1 MQKIRIDPIRRYSG
15 WRIRIQ
21 FDSTDL
27 DTLFKIRS
35 LPNWDYS
42 KSEDAW
48 YCPVRHDI
56 ISKLKEWGM
65 PVPSSLEMILSRRKE
80 IVETKIADKLP
91 ANLYPF
97 QREGVEFIEMRNGR
111 VLIADEM
118 GLGKTV
124 QALSWLQMHPEK
136 RPVLIICPAS
146 LKINWMRE
154 TLKWVH
160 DANVEIISGSAIKEI
175 KGNIVIINYDILW
188 VWLNELRRLSPE
200 VIIIDEC
207 HYIKSN
213 SARRTK
219 ATKMIAKSVNHIIAL
234 SGTPIVNRPAE
245 FYNAIKLISPN
256 LFPNELAF
264 LRQYC
269 NPKFTGFGWD
279 YSGCSNAKELHK
291 ILVSSIM
298 IRRLKKDV
306 LKELPAK
313 IRSIIP
319 VSISNRREYNFAEK
333 SLIAFIQEAKGS
345 EAARKALKAESL
357 IRMNTLKQLASA
369 GKINSVKQ
377 WIKDFLNVENK
388 LVIFCVHRNIIDTLM
403 EEFKDIAV
411 KIDGS
416 CSQQQ
421 RQMAIDRFQN
431 DENTKLFI
439 GNIRAAGV
447 GITLTA
453 SSYVAFIELPW
464 TPGELL
470 QAEDRCHR
478 IGQNKTVNIYY
489 IISENTI
496 EDKMMQIIDLKQ
508 ETLSL
513 ILDGKLPARET
524 LLTELIRSYVP
535 DFDEIKEE
543 DKNQ

>member
-1 MQKIRIDPIRRYSG
+1 
-15 WRIRIQ
+15 
-21 FDSTDL
+21 
-27 DTLFKIRS
+27 
-35 LPNWDYS
+35 
-42 KSEDAW
+42 
-48 YCPVRHDI
+48 
-56 ISKLKEWGM
+56 
-65 PVPSSLEMILSRRKE
+65 
-80 IVETKIADKLP
+80 
-91 ANLYPF
+91 
-97 QREGVEFIEMRNGR
+97 MRNGR

-508 ETLSL
+508 ENLSL
-513 ILDGKLPARET
+513 ILDGNLPARET